1 MWRDRKTVANSG
13 AGHLG
18 VAEEITQVKRASP
31 GMTAL
36 TGWGREVSKSSP
48 SAVPGQWITDLCSA
62 ELEEFQGKEIPI
74 ALI

>member
-1 MWRDRKTVANSG
+1 MWRDRKADANSG

-18 VAEEITQVKRASP
+18 VAAEITQVKRASP
-31 GMTAL
+31 GMTEL
-36 TGWGREVSKSSP
+36 IGWGRKASKSFS